1 MPRKSNTVIIYIV
14 KWITVGKHH
23 FATPI
28 HNGWLQSLY
37 ISVQKFDKV
46 KVLIQ

>member
-23 FATPI
+23 SATPMQNTYWVVTVI
-28 HNGWLQSLY
+28 VY
-37 ISVQKFDKV
+37 KCTKI
-46 KVLIQ
+46 